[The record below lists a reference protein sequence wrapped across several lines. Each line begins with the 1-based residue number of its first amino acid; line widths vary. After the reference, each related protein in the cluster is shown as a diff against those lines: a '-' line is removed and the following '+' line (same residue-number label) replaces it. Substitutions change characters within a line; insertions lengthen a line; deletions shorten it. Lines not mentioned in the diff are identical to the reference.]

1 MSVDKNYC
9 KFSHCL
15 NIAEIVSQAEDR
27 GAGGGGGGL
36 MFALAVVL
44 KDPYDPFGI
53 WTVSG

>member
-15 NIAEIVSQAEDR
+15 NIAEIVSRTEDR
-27 GAGGGGGGL
+27 GARGGEGGGGL
-36 MFALAVVL
+36 MFALAVAL

-53 WTVSG
+53 

>member
-15 NIAEIVSQAEDR
+15 NIAEIVSQAEDL
-27 GAGGGGGGL
+27 GAGRGGRGGL

-53 WTVSG
+53 

>member
-27 GAGGGGGGL
+27 GAGGGGGGGG
-36 MFALAVVL
+36 FDVC
-44 KDPYDPFGI
+44 F
-53 WTVSG
+53 SGSIKGSI